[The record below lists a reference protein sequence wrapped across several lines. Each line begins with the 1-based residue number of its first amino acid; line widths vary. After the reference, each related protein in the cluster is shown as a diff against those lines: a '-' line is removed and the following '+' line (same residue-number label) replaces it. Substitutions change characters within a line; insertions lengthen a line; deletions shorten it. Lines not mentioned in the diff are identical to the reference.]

1 MLSDSSVNSIQL
13 GGVVVPST
21 KQLKLCDWRKGGD
34 VDAGKKPLLDELDKA
49 IEQEFDDEETRDQMV
64 PPRYKNMTVRQRRL
78 ADKQLIKQI
87 QEFYLKKDP
96 LQVAKQMENRA
107 EEGLFF

>member
-1 MLSDSSVNSIQL
+1 MSRQSLRL
-13 GGVVVPST
+13 GEVVVPSA

-34 VDAGKKPLLDELDKA
+34 IDAGKKPLQDELDKA
-49 IEQEFDDEETRDQMV
+49 IEQEFDDEETRQKMV
-64 PPRYKNMTVRQRRL
+64 PHRYKDMTVRQRRL

-87 QEFYLKKDP
+87 QEFYTKPDP
-96 LQVAKQMENRA
+96 LQVAKQMEHKA